1 MRLFLQAIEVFE
13 RGQGSM
19 DELEERLRR
28 NEVEEENRRVRP
40 LRRLVDFAL
49 AYIAQSSI
57 PLDQARAV
65 VEGVKRYALRLFPN
79 KEETFDLIYLPRFR
93 RLLQEKYQLH

>member
-1 MRLFLQAIEVFE
+1 MESAEGRP
-13 RGQGSM
+13 
-19 DELEERLRR
+19 RR
-28 NEVEEENRRVRP
+28 SDVEEEDRRVRT
-40 LRRLVDFAL
+40 LRRLVDFSL
-49 AYIAQSSI
+49 AYIAQSNI
-57 PLDQARAV
+57 PLEQARAI

>member
-1 MRLFLQAIEVFE
+1 ME
-13 RGQGSM
+13 RAEG
-19 DELEERLRR
+19 RPRR
-28 NEVEEENRRVRP
+28 SEVEEEDRRVRT
-40 LRRLVDFAL
+40 LRRLVDFSL
-49 AYIAQSSI
+49 AYIAQSNI
-57 PLDQARAV
+57 PLEQARAV